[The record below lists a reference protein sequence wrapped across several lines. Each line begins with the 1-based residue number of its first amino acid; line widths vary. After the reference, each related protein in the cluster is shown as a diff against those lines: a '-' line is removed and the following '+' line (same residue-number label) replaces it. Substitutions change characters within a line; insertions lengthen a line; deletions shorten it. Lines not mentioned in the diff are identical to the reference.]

1 MVKKKEPFGAEIRWF
16 LVAYAIVTV
25 AVGIWLVG
33 WGPMWFGG
41 DLDGV
46 PFGRHALVRLA
57 GSVVVAAGLV
67 AYGIST
73 VQHPRSLRRALLW
86 FAIANT
92 VVYLVAN
99 IQRHTVLEGDQGL
112 TTVEVFTGG
121 TILAMY
127 ILWQSIDVI
136 EPARWQ
142 PLEFLTGPLEHDEEV
157 LSAYAEKLREAASQ
171 AERHRLARDLH
182 DSVKQQ
188 LFVVQT
194 AAATAQ
200 ARFDADAEGA
210 REAIGRVREATREA
224 MTELEALLE
233 QMRASPM
240 ELNGMV
246 EALRQQCEAIGF
258 RTGATVDFRLGSL
271 PPNEG
276 LAPGAAQSVF
286 RAAQEALSNVA
297 RHARATKVEVSVDA
311 VFPRFTLRVRD
322 NGSGFDT
329 NTTPRGMG
337 LANLRSRA
345 NELGGEYVLLS
356 APGAGTTV
364 EFTVPFS
371 IPDPRRLRNKLVVA
385 AVCFVASLLVA
396 WRLHAVGLAGLSG
409 AIAVVLIRDALRYQ
423 AMRKQSGKPS

>member
-1 MVKKKEPFGAEIRWF
+1 
-16 LVAYAIVTV
+16 
-25 AVGIWLVG
+25 
-33 WGPMWFGG
+33 MWFGG

-46 PFGRHALVRLA
+46 PFGRNALVRVA
-57 GSVVVAAGLV
+57 GSVVAAAGMI
-67 AYGIST
+67 AFGIST

-86 FAIANT
+86 FALAHT

-99 IQRHTVLEGDQGL
+99 LQRHAILKPDQGL
-112 TTVEVFTGG
+112 TTIEVFTGG
-121 TILAMY
+121 TIFAMY
-127 ILWQSIDVI
+127 MLWQSIDPI
-136 EPARWQ
+136 EPVAWR
-142 PLEFLTGPLEHDEEV
+142 PLEFLTGPLERDEEV

-200 ARFDADAEGA
+200 ARFSSDAAGA
-210 REAIGRVREATREA
+210 LEAIERVREASREA
-224 MTELEALLE
+224 MAEMEDLLN
-233 QMRASPM
+233 QMRASPL

-258 RTGATVDFRLGSL
+258 RTGAAVEFHLGSL
-271 PPNEG
+271 PPNDG
-276 LAPGAAQSVF
+276 LAPGAAQAIF

-297 RHARATKVEVSVDA
+297 RHARATKVEVSLDA
-311 VFPRFTLRVRD
+311 VFPRFTLRVKD

-329 NTTPRGMG
+329 NSTPRGMG

-345 NELGGEYVLLS
+345 NELGGEYELLS
-356 APGAGTTV
+356 KPGCGTTV

-371 IPDPRRLRNKLVVA
+371 VPDPQRLRGKLIVSA
-385 AVCFVASLLVA
+385 ICFVLSVLVA

-409 AIAVVLIRDALRYQ
+409 AIAVVLIRDALRYRS
-423 AMRKQSGKPS
+423 MRQQSGKPS

>member
-1 MVKKKEPFGAEIRWF
+1 MVKKKEQFAAEIRWF
-16 LVAYAIVTV
+16 LVAYAIVTIAYGV
-25 AVGIWLVG
+25 WLVG
-33 WGPMWFGG
+33 WGPMWYGG

-46 PFGRHALVRLA
+46 PYGRNALVRVA

-67 AYGIST
+67 AFGIST

-86 FAIANT
+86 FAMANT

-99 IQRHTVLEGDQGL
+99 IQRHTIMTTDRGL

-127 ILWQSIDVI
+127 MLWQSIDVA
-136 EPARWQ
+136 EPAIWQ
-142 PLEFLTGPLEHDEEV
+142 PLAFLSGPLERDEEV

-171 AERHRLARDLH
+171 AERHRLARELH

-200 ARFDADAEGA
+200 ARFEADAEGA
-210 REAIGRVREATREA
+210 QAAIARVREATREA

-258 RTGATVDFRLGSL
+258 RTGAAVDFHLGSL

-276 LAPGAAQSVF
+276 LAPGAAQTIF

-297 RHARATKVEVSVDA
+297 RHARATKVEVSLDA
-311 VFPRFTLRVRD
+311 VSPRFTLRVKD

-329 NTTPRGMG
+329 NSAPRGMG

-345 NELGGEYVLLS
+345 NELGGEYELLS
-356 APGAGTTV
+356 MPGCGTTV

-371 IPDPRRLRNKLVVA
+371 IPDPQRLRRKVIYSAIWLLV
-385 AVCFVASLLVA
+385 SLLVA
-396 WRLHAVGLAGLSG
+396 WKLHAVGLAGLSG

-423 AMRKQSGKPS
+423 SMRQQSGKPS